1 MLRQTNIL
9 ILFFLFVW
17 SCSASKTSIDTVT
30 DSPVDKSKD
39 SIIENQAQD
48 LSGIQFFM
56 DGMMFMEQ
64 GEYSRAI
71 IEFQEAIE
79 RGSNSAEVYHSISE
93 GYWMIQKY
101 NKSIYYSLKAIEKDP
116 TSRDYKISLGKKY
129 IALNELNLSL
139 EIFEDLAN
147 NEDDNSDIL
156 FIIGDL
162 KSELR
167 DIDGALVYYQEA
179 YEKDNTLILALE
191 VASNLAIESN
201 HRDAP
206 LIVKK
211 LLLSNPSNPEYL
223 KLYIESI
230 EQGNNL
236 DAIESLLDNE
246 DIKSNPFINN
256 LYNQLAYEYL
266 RNGYYEKSE
275 EFFEKSLEIN
285 DKDRFALYYLSSLYR
300 ESGKFDESI
309 ELSEKHITLYPN
321 DKEGYINK
329 SISLLNLQRFDIAK
343 EHLLVALDLF
353 PEDFQ
358 INYFLGLANY
368 SLKEFKRAEVFYK
381 KALSIDNSSIAAMHA
396 LAMAYDKNKKWEES
410 DQLYIE
416 LIALNT
422 NDAQAY
428 NNYAYSLIERNEDV
442 EYALTLAKKAIEL
455 SPKTSSYLD
464 TIGWIYF
471 KLNDLEKAKEFIG
484 EAIVYDESSSVVL
497 EHYGDVLIK
506 LNEIDEALI
515 FYNKALDLDKENE
528 KLIQKISDHNSRVP
542 NE

>member
-1 MLRQTNIL
+1 MLKQSNIL
-9 ILFFLFVW
+9 ILLFLFVW
-17 SCSASKTSIDTVT
+17 SCSVSKTSIETIA
-30 DSPVDKSKD
+30 DSPADISKD
-39 SIIENQAQD
+39 IITEETQD
-48 LSGIQFFM
+48 PSGIQFFM

-101 NKSIYYSLKAIEKDP
+101 DKSIYYALKAIEKDSI
-116 TSRDYKISLGKKY
+116 SRDYKISLGKKY

-139 EIFEDLAN
+139 EIFENLAN
-147 NEDDNSDIL
+147 NEDDNADIL

-179 YEKDNTLILALE
+179 YDKDNTLILALE
-191 VASNLAIESN
+191 VAAQLAIESK
-201 HRDAP
+201 HRDAA

-211 LLLSNPSNPEYL
+211 LLLSNPVNPEYL

-230 EQGNNL
+230 EEGNHL
-236 DAIESLLDNE
+236 SEIESLLDNKE
-246 DIKSNPFINN
+246 IKSNPFINN

-266 RNGYYEKSE
+266 ISGYYDKSE
-275 EFFEKSLEIN
+275 EFFEKSLEMN
-285 DKDRFALYYLSSLYR
+285 DKDRFALYYLSTLYR
-300 ESGKFDESI
+300 ESAKFDQSI
-309 ELSEKHITLYPN
+309 QLSEQHIRLYPN

-329 SISLLNLQRFDIAK
+329 SLSLLNLQRFNLAK
-343 EHLLVALDLF
+343 DQLSEALELF

-358 INYFLGLANY
+358 INYFLGLAHY
-368 SLKEFKRAEVFYK
+368 SLQEFENAEIFYK
-381 KALSIDNSSIAAMHA
+381 KALSIDTNSIAAMHA
-396 LAMAYDKNKKWEES
+396 LAMAYDQNKKWEES
-410 DQLYIE
+410 DQLYTE
-416 LIALNT
+416 LIALNI

-442 EYALTLAKKAIEL
+442 DYALTLAKKAIEL

-484 EAIVYDESSSVVL
+484 EAIVYDESSSVIL

-506 LNEIDEALI
+506 LDEIDEALI
-515 FYNKALDLDKENE
+515 FYNKALDLDKENTD
-528 KLIQKISDHNSRVP
+528 LIEKISNYSSRVP

>member
-1 MLRQTNIL
+1 MLKQSNIL

-17 SCSASKTSIDTVT
+17 SCSVPKTNIETIA
-30 DSPVDKSKD
+30 DSTADIAKD
-39 SIIENQAQD
+39 IITEETQD

-71 IEFQEAIE
+71 IEFQEAIQ

-101 NKSIYYSLKAIEKDP
+101 DKSIYYALKAIEKDSI
-116 TSRDYKISLGKKY
+116 SRDYKISLGKKY

-139 EIFEDLAN
+139 EIFENLAN
-147 NEDDNSDIL
+147 NEDDNADIL

-179 YEKDNTLILALE
+179 YDKDNTLILALE
-191 VASNLAIESN
+191 VAAQLAIDSK
-201 HRDAP
+201 HRDAA

-211 LLLSNPSNPEYL
+211 LLLSNPVNPEYL

-230 EQGNNL
+230 EEGNHL
-236 DAIESLLDNE
+236 SEIESLLENKE
-246 DIKSNPFINN
+246 IKSNPFINN

-266 RNGYYEKSE
+266 ISGYYDKSE
-275 EFFEKSLEIN
+275 EFFEKSLEMN
-285 DKDRFALYYLSSLYR
+285 DKDRFALYYLSTLYR
-300 ESGKFDESI
+300 ESAKFDQSI
-309 ELSEKHITLYPN
+309 QLSEQHIRLYPN

-329 SISLLNLQRFDIAK
+329 SLSLLNLQRFNLAK
-343 EHLLVALDLF
+343 DQLSEALELF

-358 INYFLGLANY
+358 INYFLGLAHY
-368 SLKEFKRAEVFYK
+368 SLQEFENAEIFYK
-381 KALSIDNSSIAAMHA
+381 KALSIDTNSIAAMHA
-396 LAMAYDKNKKWEES
+396 LAMAYDQNKKWEES
-410 DQLYIE
+410 DQLYTE
-416 LIALNT
+416 LIALNI

-428 NNYAYSLIERNEDV
+428 NNYAYSLIERSEDV
-442 EYALTLAKKAIEL
+442 DYALTLAKKAIEL

-484 EAIVYDESSSVVL
+484 EAIVYDESSSVIL

-506 LNEIDEALI
+506 LDEIDEALI
-515 FYNKALDLDKENE
+515 FYNKALDLDKENTD
-528 KLIQKISDHNSRVP
+528 LIEKISNYSSRVP

>member
-1 MLRQTNIL
+1 MLKQSNIF

-17 SCSASKTSIDTVT
+17 GCSASKTSIEIVADAPTNRT
-30 DSPVDKSKD
+30 KD
-39 SIIENQAQD
+39 ITIEETQD

-101 NKSIYYSLKAIEKDP
+101 DKSIYYALKAIDKDSI
-116 TSRDYKISLGKKY
+116 SRDYKISLGKKY
-129 IALNELNLSL
+129 IALNKLNLSL
-139 EIFEDLAN
+139 EIFESLAK
-147 NEDDNSDIL
+147 NEDKNAEIL

-191 VASNLAIESN
+191 VAAQLAIDSK
-201 HRDAP
+201 HRDASI
-206 LIVKK
+206 IVKK
-211 LLLSNPSNPEYL
+211 LLLSNPANPEYL

-230 EQGNNL
+230 DERNNL
-236 DAIESLLDNE
+236 SDIESLLQNKE
-246 DIKSNPFINN
+246 IRSNPFINN

-266 RNGYYEKSE
+266 INGDYDKSE
-275 EFFEKSLEIN
+275 EFFEKSLEMN
-285 DKDRFALYYLSSLYR
+285 EKDRFALYYLSTLYR
-300 ESGKFDESI
+300 ESAKFDQSI
-309 ELSEKHITLYPN
+309 QLSEQHIRLYPN

-329 SISLLNLQRFDIAK
+329 SLSLLNLQRFDVAK
-343 EHLLVALDLF
+343 NQLSEALKLF

-358 INYFLGLANY
+358 INYFLGLAHY
-368 SLKEFKRAEVFYK
+368 SLKEFEDAEIFYA
-381 KALSIDNSSIAAMHA
+381 KALSIDTTSIAAMHA
-396 LAMAYDKNKKWEES
+396 LAMAYDQNKKWEKS
-410 DQLYIE
+410 DQLYTE

-442 EYALTLAKKAIEL
+442 DYALTLAKKAIEL

-484 EAIVYDESSSVVL
+484 QAIVYDESSSIIL
-497 EHYGDVLIK
+497 EHYGDVLVK

-515 FYNKALDLDKENE
+515 FYNKALDLDKENSD
-528 KLIQKISDHNSRVP
+528 LIKKISNYNSRGP

>member
-1 MLRQTNIL
+1 MLKQSNIL
-9 ILFFLFVW
+9 ILLFLFVW
-17 SCSASKTSIDTVT
+17 SCSVSKTSIETIA
-30 DSPVDKSKD
+30 DSPADISKD
-39 SIIENQAQD
+39 IITEETQD
-48 LSGIQFFM
+48 PSGIQFFM

-101 NKSIYYSLKAIEKDP
+101 DKSIYYALKAIEKDSI
-116 TSRDYKISLGKKY
+116 SRDYKISLGKKY

-139 EIFEDLAN
+139 EIFENLAN
-147 NEDDNSDIL
+147 NEDDNADIL

-179 YEKDNTLILALE
+179 YDKDNTLILALE
-191 VASNLAIESN
+191 VAAQLAIESK
-201 HRDAP
+201 HRDAAF
-206 LIVKK
+206 IVKK
-211 LLLSNPSNPEYL
+211 LLLSNPVNPEYL

-230 EQGNNL
+230 EEGNHL
-236 DAIESLLDNE
+236 SEIESLLDNKE
-246 DIKSNPFINN
+246 IKSNPFINN

-266 RNGYYEKSE
+266 ISGYYDKSE
-275 EFFEKSLEIN
+275 EFFEKSLEMN
-285 DKDRFALYYLSSLYR
+285 DKDRFALYYLSTLYR
-300 ESGKFDESI
+300 ESAKFDQSI
-309 ELSEKHITLYPN
+309 QLSEQHIRLYPN

-329 SISLLNLQRFDIAK
+329 SLSLLNLQRFNLAK
-343 EHLLVALDLF
+343 DQLSEALELF

-358 INYFLGLANY
+358 INYFLGLAHY
-368 SLKEFKRAEVFYK
+368 SLQEFENAEIFYK
-381 KALSIDNSSIAAMHA
+381 KALSIDTNSIAAMHA
-396 LAMAYDKNKKWEES
+396 LAMAYDQNKKWEES
-410 DQLYIE
+410 DQLYTE
-416 LIALNT
+416 LIALNI

-442 EYALTLAKKAIEL
+442 DYALTLAKKAIEL

-484 EAIVYDESSSVVL
+484 EAIVYDESSSVIL

-506 LNEIDEALI
+506 LDEIDEALI
-515 FYNKALDLDKENE
+515 FYNKALDLDKENTD
-528 KLIQKISDHNSRVP
+528 LIEKISNYSSRVP

>member
-1 MLRQTNIL
+1 MLKQSNIL
-9 ILFFLFVW
+9 ILLFLFVW
-17 SCSASKTSIDTVT
+17 SCSVSKTSIETIA
-30 DSPVDKSKD
+30 DSPADISKD
-39 SIIENQAQD
+39 IITEETQD
-48 LSGIQFFM
+48 PSGIQFFM

-101 NKSIYYSLKAIEKDP
+101 DKSIYYALKAIEKDSI
-116 TSRDYKISLGKKY
+116 SRDYKISLGKKY

-139 EIFEDLAN
+139 EIFENLAN
-147 NEDDNSDIL
+147 NEDDNADIL

-179 YEKDNTLILALE
+179 YDKDNTLILALE
-191 VASNLAIESN
+191 VAAQLAIESK
-201 HRDAP
+201 HRDAA

-211 LLLSNPSNPEYL
+211 LLLSNPVNPEYL

-230 EQGNNL
+230 EEGNHL
-236 DAIESLLDNE
+236 SEIESLLDNKE
-246 DIKSNPFINN
+246 IKSNPFINN

-266 RNGYYEKSE
+266 ISGYYDKSE
-275 EFFEKSLEIN
+275 EFFEKSLEMN
-285 DKDRFALYYLSSLYR
+285 DKDRFALYYLSTLYR
-300 ESGKFDESI
+300 ESAKFDQSI
-309 ELSEKHITLYPN
+309 QLSEQHIRLYPN

-329 SISLLNLQRFDIAK
+329 SLSLLNLQRFNLAK
-343 EHLLVALDLF
+343 DQLSEALELF

-358 INYFLGLANY
+358 INYFLGLAHY
-368 SLKEFKRAEVFYK
+368 SLQEFENAEIFYK
-381 KALSIDNSSIAAMHA
+381 KALSIDTNSIAAMHA
-396 LAMAYDKNKKWEES
+396 LAMAYDQNKKWEES
-410 DQLYIE
+410 DQLYTE
-416 LIALNT
+416 LIALNI

-442 EYALTLAKKAIEL
+442 DYALTLAKKAIEL

-471 KLNDLEKAKEFIG
+471 KLNDLKKAKEFIG
-484 EAIVYDESSSVVL
+484 EAIVYDESSSVIL

-506 LNEIDEALI
+506 LDEIDEALI
-515 FYNKALDLDKENE
+515 FYNKALDLDKENTD
-528 KLIQKISDHNSRVP
+528 LIEKISNYSSRVP

>member
-1 MLRQTNIL
+1 MLKQSNIF
-9 ILFFLFVW
+9 ILSFLFVW
-17 SCSASKTSIDTVT
+17 SCSVSKTSIETIA
-30 DSPVDKSKD
+30 DSTADIAKD
-39 SIIENQAQD
+39 IIIEEAQD

-71 IEFQEAIE
+71 IEFQEAIQ

-101 NKSIYYSLKAIEKDP
+101 DKSIYYALKAIEKDSI
-116 TSRDYKISLGKKY
+116 SRDYKISLGKKY

-139 EIFEDLAN
+139 EIFENLAN
-147 NEDDNSDIL
+147 NEDDNADIL

-179 YEKDNTLILALE
+179 YDKDNTLILALE
-191 VASNLAIESN
+191 VAAQLAIDSK
-201 HRDAP
+201 HRDAA

-211 LLLSNPSNPEYL
+211 LLLSNPVNPEYL

-230 EQGNNL
+230 EEGNHL
-236 DAIESLLDNE
+236 SEIESLLENKE
-246 DIKSNPFINN
+246 IKSNPFINN

-266 RNGYYEKSE
+266 ISGYYDKSE
-275 EFFEKSLEIN
+275 EFFEKSLEMN
-285 DKDRFALYYLSSLYR
+285 DKDRFALYYLSTLYR
-300 ESGKFDESI
+300 ESAKFDQSI
-309 ELSEKHITLYPN
+309 QLSEQHIRLYPN

-329 SISLLNLQRFDIAK
+329 SLSLLNLQRFNLAK
-343 EHLLVALDLF
+343 DQLSEALELF

-358 INYFLGLANY
+358 INYFLGLAHY
-368 SLKEFKRAEVFYK
+368 SLQEFENAEIFYK
-381 KALSIDNSSIAAMHA
+381 KALSIDTNSIAAMHA
-396 LAMAYDKNKKWEES
+396 LAMAYDQNKKWEES
-410 DQLYIE
+410 DQLYTE
-416 LIALNT
+416 LIALNI

-428 NNYAYSLIERNEDV
+428 NNYAYSLIERSEDV
-442 EYALTLAKKAIEL
+442 DYALTLAKKAIEL

-484 EAIVYDESSSVVL
+484 EAIVYDESSSVIL

-506 LNEIDEALI
+506 LDEIDEALI
-515 FYNKALDLDKENE
+515 FYNKALDLDKENTD
-528 KLIQKISDHNSRVP
+528 LIEKISNYSSRVP

>member
-1 MLRQTNIL
+1 MLKQSNIL

-17 SCSASKTSIDTVT
+17 SCSVPKTSIETIA
-30 DSPVDKSKD
+30 DSTADIAKD
-39 SIIENQAQD
+39 IITEETQD

-71 IEFQEAIE
+71 IEFQEAIQ

-101 NKSIYYSLKAIEKDP
+101 DKSIYYALKAIEKDSI
-116 TSRDYKISLGKKY
+116 SRDYKISLGKKY

-139 EIFEDLAN
+139 EIFENLAN
-147 NEDDNSDIL
+147 NEDDNADIL

-179 YEKDNTLILALE
+179 YDKDNTLILALE
-191 VASNLAIESN
+191 VAAQLAIDSK
-201 HRDAP
+201 HRDAA

-211 LLLSNPSNPEYL
+211 LLLSNPVNPEYL

-230 EQGNNL
+230 EEGNHL
-236 DAIESLLDNE
+236 SEIESLLENKE
-246 DIKSNPFINN
+246 IKSNPFINN

-266 RNGYYEKSE
+266 ISGYYDKSE
-275 EFFEKSLEIN
+275 EFFEKSLEMN
-285 DKDRFALYYLSSLYR
+285 DKDRFALYYLSTLYR
-300 ESGKFDESI
+300 ESAKFDQSI
-309 ELSEKHITLYPN
+309 QLSEQHIRLYPN

-329 SISLLNLQRFDIAK
+329 SLSLLNLQRFNLAK
-343 EHLLVALDLF
+343 DQLSEALELF

-358 INYFLGLANY
+358 INYFLGLAHY
-368 SLKEFKRAEVFYK
+368 SLQEFENAEIFYK
-381 KALSIDNSSIAAMHA
+381 KALSIDTNSIAAMHA
-396 LAMAYDKNKKWEES
+396 LAMAYDQNKKWEES
-410 DQLYIE
+410 DQLYTE
-416 LIALNT
+416 LIALNI

-428 NNYAYSLIERNEDV
+428 NNYAYSLIERSEDV
-442 EYALTLAKKAIEL
+442 DYALTLAKKAIEL

-484 EAIVYDESSSVVL
+484 EAIVYDESSSVIL

-506 LNEIDEALI
+506 LDEIDEALI
-515 FYNKALDLDKENE
+515 FYNKALDLDKENTD
-528 KLIQKISDHNSRVP
+528 LIEKISNYSSRVP

>member
-1 MLRQTNIL
+1 MLKQSNIL
-9 ILFFLFVW
+9 ILLFLFVW
-17 SCSASKTSIDTVT
+17 SCSVSKTSIETIA
-30 DSPVDKSKD
+30 DSPADISKD
-39 SIIENQAQD
+39 IITEETQNP
-48 LSGIQFFM
+48 SGIQFFM

-101 NKSIYYSLKAIEKDP
+101 DKSIYYALKAIEKDSI
-116 TSRDYKISLGKKY
+116 SRDYKISLGKKY

-139 EIFEDLAN
+139 EIFENLAN
-147 NEDDNSDIL
+147 NEDDNADIL

-179 YEKDNTLILALE
+179 YDKDNTLILALE
-191 VASNLAIESN
+191 VAAQLAIESK
-201 HRDAP
+201 HRDAA

-211 LLLSNPSNPEYL
+211 LLLSNPVNPEYL

-230 EQGNNL
+230 EEGNHL
-236 DAIESLLDNE
+236 SEIESLLENKE
-246 DIKSNPFINN
+246 IKSNPFINN

-266 RNGYYEKSE
+266 ISGYYDKSE
-275 EFFEKSLEIN
+275 EFFEKSLEMN
-285 DKDRFALYYLSSLYR
+285 DKDRFALYYLSTLYR
-300 ESGKFDESI
+300 ESAKFDQSI
-309 ELSEKHITLYPN
+309 QLSEQHIRLYPN

-329 SISLLNLQRFDIAK
+329 SLSLLNLQRFNLAK
-343 EHLLVALDLF
+343 DQLSEALELF

-358 INYFLGLANY
+358 INYFLGLAHY
-368 SLKEFKRAEVFYK
+368 SLQEFENAEIFYK
-381 KALSIDNSSIAAMHA
+381 KALSIDTNSIAAMHA
-396 LAMAYDKNKKWEES
+396 LAMAYDQNKKWEES
-410 DQLYIE
+410 DQLYTE
-416 LIALNT
+416 LIALNI

-428 NNYAYSLIERNEDV
+428 NNYAYSLIERSEDV
-442 EYALTLAKKAIEL
+442 DYALTLAKKAIEL

-484 EAIVYDESSSVVL
+484 EAIVYDESSSVIL

-506 LNEIDEALI
+506 LDEIDEALI
-515 FYNKALDLDKENE
+515 FYNKALDLDKENTD
-528 KLIQKISDHNSRVP
+528 LIEKISNYSSRVP

>member
-1 MLRQTNIL
+1 MLKQSNIL
-9 ILFFLFVW
+9 ILFFLFLW
-17 SCSASKTSIDTVT
+17 SCTASKTSIEIAT
-30 DSPVDKSKD
+30 DSPINITKD
-39 SIIENQAQD
+39 ITIEETQD

-64 GEYSRAI
+64 GDYSRAI

-101 NKSIYYSLKAIEKDP
+101 DKSIYYALKAIDKD
-116 TSRDYKISLGKKY
+116 SISKDYKISLGKKY

-139 EIFEDLAN
+139 QIFENLAN
-147 NEDDNSDIL
+147 SEEDNADIL

-162 KSELR
+162 KSQLK

-179 YEKDNTLILALE
+179 YDKDNALILALE
-191 VASNLAIESN
+191 VAAQLAIESK
-201 HRDAP
+201 HRDAAF
-206 LIVKK
+206 IVKK
-211 LLLSNPSNPEYL
+211 LLLSNPMNPEYL

-236 DAIESLLDNE
+236 NEIESLLNNKE
-246 DIKSNPFINN
+246 IRSNPFINN
-256 LYNQLAYEYL
+256 LYNQIAYEYL
-266 RNGYYEKSE
+266 INGYYDKSE

-285 DKDRFALYYLSSLYR
+285 DKDRFALYYLSTLYR
-300 ESGKFDESI
+300 ESAKFDQSI
-309 ELSEKHITLYPN
+309 QLSEQHIKLYPN

-329 SISLLNLQRFDIAK
+329 SISLLSLQRFDLAK
-343 EHLLVALDLF
+343 DQLSQALELF

-358 INYFLGLANY
+358 INYFLGLAYY
-368 SLKEFKRAEVFYK
+368 SLKDFASAEIFYK
-381 KALSIDNSSIAAMHA
+381 KALSIDTSSIAAMHA
-396 LAMAYDKNKKWEES
+396 LAMAYDQNKKWEKS
-410 DQLYIE
+410 DQLYTE

-442 EYALTLAKKAIEL
+442 DYALTLAKKAIEL

-484 EAIVYDESSSVVL
+484 EALVYDESSSVVL

-506 LNEIDEALI
+506 LNEIDQALI
-515 FYNKALDLDKENE
+515 FYNKALDLDEEN
-528 KLIQKISDHNSRVP
+528 KDLIEKISQYNYREV

>member
-1 MLRQTNIL
+1 MLKQSNIL
-9 ILFFLFVW
+9 ILLFLFVW
-17 SCSASKTSIDTVT
+17 SCSVSKTSIETIA
-30 DSPVDKSKD
+30 DSPADISKD
-39 SIIENQAQD
+39 IITEETQD
-48 LSGIQFFM
+48 PSGIQFFM

-101 NKSIYYSLKAIEKDP
+101 DKSIYYALKAIEKDSI
-116 TSRDYKISLGKKY
+116 SRDYKISLGKKY

-139 EIFEDLAN
+139 EIFENLAN
-147 NEDDNSDIL
+147 NEDDNADIL

-179 YEKDNTLILALE
+179 YDKDNTLILALE
-191 VASNLAIESN
+191 VAAQLAIESK
-201 HRDAP
+201 HRDAA

-211 LLLSNPSNPEYL
+211 LLLSNPVNPEYL

-230 EQGNNL
+230 EEGNHL
-236 DAIESLLDNE
+236 SEIESLLDNKE
-246 DIKSNPFINN
+246 IKSNPFINN

-266 RNGYYEKSE
+266 ISGYYDKSE

-285 DKDRFALYYLSSLYR
+285 DKDRFALYYLSTLYR
-300 ESGKFDESI
+300 ESAKFDQSI
-309 ELSEKHITLYPN
+309 QLSEQHIRLYPN

-329 SISLLNLQRFDIAK
+329 SLSLLNLQRFNLAK
-343 EHLLVALDLF
+343 DQLSEALELF

-358 INYFLGLANY
+358 INYFLGLAHY
-368 SLKEFKRAEVFYK
+368 SLQEFENAEIFYK
-381 KALSIDNSSIAAMHA
+381 KALSIDTNSIAAMHA
-396 LAMAYDKNKKWEES
+396 LAMAYDQNKKWEES
-410 DQLYIE
+410 DQLYTE
-416 LIALNT
+416 LIALNI

-442 EYALTLAKKAIEL
+442 DYALTLAKKAIEL

-484 EAIVYDESSSVVL
+484 EAIVYDESSSVIL

-506 LNEIDEALI
+506 LDEIDEALI
-515 FYNKALDLDKENE
+515 FYNKALDLDKENTD
-528 KLIQKISDHNSRVP
+528 LIEKISNYSSRVP

>member
-1 MLRQTNIL
+1 MLKQSNIL
-9 ILFFLFVW
+9 ILLFLFVW
-17 SCSASKTSIDTVT
+17 SCSVSKTSIETIA
-30 DSPVDKSKD
+30 DSPADISKD
-39 SIIENQAQD
+39 IITEETQD
-48 LSGIQFFM
+48 PSGIQFFM

-101 NKSIYYSLKAIEKDP
+101 DKSIYYALKAIEKDSI
-116 TSRDYKISLGKKY
+116 SRDYKISLGKKY

-139 EIFEDLAN
+139 EIFENLAN
-147 NEDDNSDIL
+147 NEDDNADIL

-179 YEKDNTLILALE
+179 YDKDNTLILALE
-191 VASNLAIESN
+191 VAAQLAIESK
-201 HRDAP
+201 HRDAAF
-206 LIVKK
+206 IVKK
-211 LLLSNPSNPEYL
+211 LLLSNPVNPEYL

-230 EQGNNL
+230 EEGNHL
-236 DAIESLLDNE
+236 SEIESLLDNKE
-246 DIKSNPFINN
+246 IKSNPFINN

-266 RNGYYEKSE
+266 ISGYYDKSE
-275 EFFEKSLEIN
+275 EFFEKSLEMN
-285 DKDRFALYYLSSLYR
+285 DKDRFALYYLSTLYR
-300 ESGKFDESI
+300 ESAKFDQSI
-309 ELSEKHITLYPN
+309 QLSEQHIRLYPN

-329 SISLLNLQRFDIAK
+329 SLSLLNLQRFNLAK
-343 EHLLVALDLF
+343 DQLSEALELF

-358 INYFLGLANY
+358 INYFLGLAHY
-368 SLKEFKRAEVFYK
+368 SLQEFENAEIFYK
-381 KALSIDNSSIAAMHA
+381 KALSIDTNSIAAMHA
-396 LAMAYDKNKKWEES
+396 LAMAYDQNKKWEES
-410 DQLYIE
+410 DQLYTE
-416 LIALNT
+416 LIALNI

-442 EYALTLAKKAIEL
+442 DYALTLAKKAIDL

-484 EAIVYDESSSVVL
+484 EAIVYDESSSVIL

-506 LNEIDEALI
+506 LDEIDEALI
-515 FYNKALDLDKENE
+515 FYNKALDLDKENTD
-528 KLIQKISDHNSRVP
+528 LIEKISNYSSRVP

>member
-1 MLRQTNIL
+1 MLKQSNIL
-9 ILFFLFVW
+9 ILLFLFVW
-17 SCSASKTSIDTVT
+17 SCSVSKTSIETIA
-30 DSPVDKSKD
+30 DSPADISKD
-39 SIIENQAQD
+39 IITEETQD
-48 LSGIQFFM
+48 PSGIQFFM

-101 NKSIYYSLKAIEKDP
+101 DKSIYYALKAIEKDSI
-116 TSRDYKISLGKKY
+116 SRDYKISLGKKY

-139 EIFEDLAN
+139 EIFENLAN
-147 NEDDNSDIL
+147 NEDDNADIL

-179 YEKDNTLILALE
+179 YDKDNTLILALE
-191 VASNLAIESN
+191 VAAQLAIESK
-201 HRDAP
+201 HRDAA

-211 LLLSNPSNPEYL
+211 LLLSNPVNPEYL

-230 EQGNNL
+230 EEGNHL
-236 DAIESLLDNE
+236 SEIESLLENKE
-246 DIKSNPFINN
+246 IKSNPFINN

-266 RNGYYEKSE
+266 ISGYYDKSE
-275 EFFEKSLEIN
+275 EFFEKSLEMN
-285 DKDRFALYYLSSLYR
+285 DKDRFALYYLSTLYR
-300 ESGKFDESI
+300 ESAKFDQSI
-309 ELSEKHITLYPN
+309 QLSEQHIRLYPN

-329 SISLLNLQRFDIAK
+329 SLSLLNLQRFNLAK
-343 EHLLVALDLF
+343 DQLSEALELF

-358 INYFLGLANY
+358 INYFLGLAHY
-368 SLKEFKRAEVFYK
+368 SLQEFENAEIFYK
-381 KALSIDNSSIAAMHA
+381 KALSIDTNSIAAMHA
-396 LAMAYDKNKKWEES
+396 LAMAYDQNKKWEES
-410 DQLYIE
+410 DQLYTE
-416 LIALNT
+416 LIALNI

-442 EYALTLAKKAIEL
+442 DYALTLAKKAIDL

-484 EAIVYDESSSVVL
+484 EAIVYDESSSVIL

-506 LNEIDEALI
+506 LDEIDEALI
-515 FYNKALDLDKENE
+515 FYNKALDLDKENTD
-528 KLIQKISDHNSRVP
+528 LIEKISNYSSRVQ

>member
-1 MLRQTNIL
+1 MLKQSNIL
-9 ILFFLFVW
+9 ILLFLFVW
-17 SCSASKTSIDTVT
+17 SCSVSKTSIETIA
-30 DSPVDKSKD
+30 DSPADISKD
-39 SIIENQAQD
+39 IITEETQD
-48 LSGIQFFM
+48 PSGIQFFM

-101 NKSIYYSLKAIEKDP
+101 DKSIYYALKAIEKDSI
-116 TSRDYKISLGKKY
+116 SRDYKISLGKKY

-139 EIFEDLAN
+139 EIFENLAN
-147 NEDDNSDIL
+147 NEDDNADIL

-179 YEKDNTLILALE
+179 YDKDNTLILALE
-191 VASNLAIESN
+191 VAAQLAIESK
-201 HRDAP
+201 HRDAA

-211 LLLSNPSNPEYL
+211 LLLSNPVNPEYL

-230 EQGNNL
+230 EEGNHL
-236 DAIESLLDNE
+236 SEIESLLDNKE
-246 DIKSNPFINN
+246 IKSNPFINN

-266 RNGYYEKSE
+266 ISGYYDKSE

-285 DKDRFALYYLSSLYR
+285 NKDRFALYYLSTLYR
-300 ESGKFDESI
+300 ESGKFDQSI
-309 ELSEKHITLYPN
+309 ALSERHISSYPD

-329 SISLLNLQRFDIAK
+329 SISLLSLQRFDTAID
-343 EHLLVALDLF
+343 ELSNALKLF
-353 PEDFQ
+353 PEDFE
-358 INYFLGLANY
+358 INYFLGLAYY
-368 SLKEFKRAEVFYK
+368 SLKEFESSEVFYK
-381 KALSIDNSSIAAMHA
+381 KALSLDTSSIPAMHA
-396 LAMAYDKNKKWEES
+396 LAMIYDQNKKWDQS
-410 DQLYIE
+410 DKLYTD
-416 LIALNT
+416 LITINT
-422 NDAQAY
+422 KDAQAY

-442 EYALTLAKKAIEL
+442 AYALTLAKKAIEL

-471 KLNDLEKAKEFIG
+471 KLNDFEKAKEFIG
-484 EAIVYDESSSVVL
+484 EAIVYDESSSIVL
-497 EHYGDVLIK
+497 EHYGDVLMK
-506 LNEIDEALI
+506 LNELDEALI
-515 FYNKALDLDKENE
+515 FYNKALDLDQENAE
-528 KLIQKISDHNSRVP
+528 LIEKISNYNSREP